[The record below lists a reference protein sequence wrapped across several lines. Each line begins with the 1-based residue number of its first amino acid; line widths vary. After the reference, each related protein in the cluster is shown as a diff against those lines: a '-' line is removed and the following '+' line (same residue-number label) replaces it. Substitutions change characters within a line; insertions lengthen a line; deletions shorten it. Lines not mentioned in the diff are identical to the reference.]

1 MKSPQGWAIGRVI
14 REGRLQRGE
23 GGITLVEAT
32 IEMEDATKF
41 DRGDYHDRVNIC
53 TTREDELAIVTLLK
67 PGARVRVEGD
77 IDATVHQDRFGR
89 RIYTRVRITGSIT
102 LLEEAPR

>member
-1 MKSPQGWAIGRVI
+1 MKAPQGWAIGRVI

-23 GGITLVEAT
+23 GGVLLVEAT
-32 IEMEDATKF
+32 IEMEDPIPF
-41 DRGDYHDRVNIC
+41 HRGDHHERVNIC
-53 TTREDELAIVTLLK
+53 TTREDELAIVPLLK

-77 IDATVHQDRFGR
+77 IDSTVHQDRFGR

-102 LLEEAPR
+102 ILEEAST

>member
-1 MKSPQGWAIGRVI
+1 MKAPIGYAIGRVI
-14 REGRLQRGE
+14 REGRIRESE
-23 GGITLVEAT
+23 GGVTLVEAT
-32 IEMEDATKF
+32 IEMEDATRF
-41 DRGDYHDRVNIC
+41 DRGDYRDRVNIC
-53 TTREDELAIVTLLK
+53 TTRDDELAIVAMLK

-102 LLEEAPR
+102 LLEEAAP